1 MCVFVVAVGAH
12 RRGGVRQDHT
22 EPSLGDIE
30 TAMAFIKE
38 KQASGVRV
46 YVHCK
51 GGNGRSAAIAFCW
64 LLYARNMT
72 LLEAQEY
79 ISDKRRVRKSLYK
92 QPVIVAFYD
101 RLLQRAQPDKATT
114 TAS

>member
-1 MCVFVVAVGAH
+1 M
-12 RRGGVRQDHT
+12 Q
-22 EPSLGDIE
+22 
-30 TAMAFIKE
+30 FIQE

-64 LLYARNMT
+64 LLYARKMT

-79 ISDKRRVRKSLYK
+79 INEKRSVRKTLYS
-92 QPVIVAFYD
+92 QPNIVAFYNK
-101 RLLQRAQPDKATT
+101 LQLAKEDDETST
-114 TAS
+114 VSS

>member
-1 MCVFVVAVGAH
+1 M
-12 RRGGVRQDHT
+12 Q
-22 EPSLGDIE
+22 
-30 TAMAFIKE
+30 FIQE

-64 LLYARNMT
+64 LLYARKMT

-79 ISDKRRVRKSLYK
+79 ISEKRSVRKTLYT
-92 QPVIVAFYD
+92 QPNIVAFYNK
-101 RLLQRAQPDKATT
+101 LQLAKDNDEDSKATI
-114 TAS
+114 

>member
-1 MCVFVVAVGAH
+1 MAEGSANS
-12 RRGGVRQDHT
+12 GRQDHT

-30 TAMAFIKE
+30 TAIAFIRE

-72 LLEAQEY
+72 LLEAQTYLSE
-79 ISDKRRVRKSLYK
+79 KRRVRKTLYQ

-101 RLLQRAQPDKATT
+101 RLQLRKEKEKEKET
-114 TAS
+114 